1 MFLCSHTQNSVHVSD
16 VMGSVRVSQLGERL
30 EWVRAGLVYERCA
43 AATAGE
49 ALVAGERDA
58 LCGYCRGDGGCWSG
72 GGGACARARI
82 EL

>member
-1 MFLCSHTQNSVHVSD
+1 MFLCSHTQNAVPVSD

-49 ALVAGERDA
+49 RDA
-58 LCGYCRGDGGCWSG
+58 LCGYCRGDGGCWSC